1 MVENEG
7 CSQKQLREK
16 TFLYLRKINQSLNKY
31 SFQRRVISRLG
42 RTTELRYPQ
51 RHFKYWAGWGVERD
65 IIIIIVI
72 IIIIIIIIII
82 L

>member
-1 MVENEG
+1 MFSNCAVE
-7 CSQKQLREK
+7 RENVSIL
-16 TFLYLRKINQSLNKY
+16 TTSFVRQNQSLNKY
-31 SFQRRVISRLG
+31 SIQRREITGLG
-42 RTTELRYPQ
+42 STTKLRYPQ